1 MEGHAVPGNVTGV
14 SPAEEGVGALL
25 LVEPLHGASLDELL
39 TELIVLL
46 LGAREDTDI
55 LGLEE
60 LLVLLNPLDELLVGG
75 HILDVGAAISP
86 EQQTKSTGTVGN
98 RQVPTNPKNKTGI
111 SHAFLQSF
119 NHGGCSSWE
128 KKREKEERISPQSR
142 GHYWISFSHTHVL
155 TLLQKEKKRRKRKEN
170 H

>member
-1 MEGHAVPGNVTGV
+1 MASTLQLPPPLGGPGGAPPSP
-14 SPAEEGVGALL
+14 SPAS
-25 LVEPLHGASLDELL
+25 P
-39 TELIVLL
+39 
-46 LGAREDTDI
+46 ARSATFGHESIDT
-55 LGLEE
+55 
-60 LLVLLNPLDELLVGG
+60 LDELLVGG